1 MDNQNAIELLNT
13 LVKNTMID
21 FLDIK
26 FTKVGSDF
34 LEATMPVSPKTINP
48 ANILHG
54 GALMALAESV
64 GSALSYLFIN
74 KETHDI
80 RGLEINGNHVRSAS
94 EGIVTA
100 RATIVHKG
108 KQTHVSEIKI
118 TNNKGLLLNTSRM
131 TNMVVEKQVLK

>member
-26 FTKVGSDF
+26 FIKVGSDF

-74 KETHDI
+74 RETHDI

-100 RATIVHKG
+100 RATLVHKG

-118 TNNKGLLLNTSRM
+118 TNNEGLLLNISRM
-131 TNMVVEKQVLK
+131 TNMVVEKQA

>member
-26 FTKVGSDF
+26 FTKVGTDF
-34 LEATMPVSPKTINP
+34 LEAIMPVSPKTINP

-74 KETHDI
+74 RETHDI

-100 RATIVHKG
+100 RATLVHKG
-108 KQTHVSEIKI
+108 KQTHVSEIRI
-118 TNNKGLLLNTSRM
+118 TNNHGLLLNISRM
-131 TNMVVEKQVLK
+131 TNMVVEKQA